1 MNVKLLQR
9 VTELTGGMEF
19 FECVNPDMTPQLKDK
34 IAQLAQG
41 IADMNACVRKYRF
54 ATVEEEVVY
63 FKEIKPRLVK
73 EYVFLSALK
82 AFYEKHSHFELQR
95 SKIYKKE
102 INRLLYFMN
111 GEKEFYRYIRSGQT
125 HNDKRYFRRLSELG
139 TERTLYSLNDDLES
153 SCSHGFLLAKI
164 TAYEKLVGFYTR
176 QLKRLK
182 LPQTAELPL
191 TTALPL
197 EWKANKVDAVEL
209 VYALYY
215 SGAVNT
221 EKCTVHELAKQFGE
235 LFQIQ
240 ITEQLYREYIDI
252 KRRKLEPARF
262 LVKLLNHFRNRV
274 EEEYT

>member
-63 FKEIKPRLVK
+63 FKEIKPQLVK
-73 EYVFLSALK
+73 EYVYLISLQS
-82 AFYEKHSHFELQR
+82 FYEKHQDLEIKQ
-95 SKIYKKE
+95 SKPYKKE
-102 INRLLYFMN
+102 IDRLLYFIRD
-111 GEKEFYRYIRSGQT
+111 EKDFYGYMKNRYT
-125 HNDKRYFRRLSELG
+125 HNDEHYFRRLADSG
-139 TERTLYSLNDDLES
+139 ASRTLYSLNADLES
-153 SCSHGFLLAKI
+153 SCSHGLLLAKI
-164 TAYEKLVGFYTR
+164 TAYEKLIGFYTR
-176 QLKRLK
+176 QLNRLK
-182 LPQTAELPL
+182 APVGAEHIKV
-191 TTALPL
+191 ALPL

-215 SGAVNT
+215 SGAVDT
-221 EKCTVHELAKQFGE
+221 DKCTVHELAKQFGE

-262 LVKLLNHFRNRV
+262 LVKLLNHFRNKV

>member
-1 MNVKLLQR
+1 MNVKLLQW
-9 VTELTGGMEF
+9 VTDLTRGMEF
-19 FECVNPDMTPQLKDK
+19 FECVNPNIQPQLTVK
-34 IAQLAQG
+34 IAQIAQG
-41 IADMNACVRKYRF
+41 IADLNAAVRNYRF
-54 ATVEEEVVY
+54 ATIEEEIVY
-63 FKEIKPRLVK
+63 FKEIKPKLVK
-73 EYVFLSALK
+73 EYVFLSVLK
-82 AFYEKHSHFELQR
+82 AFYEKRAHFELQR

-102 INRLLYFMN
+102 VNRLLYFMD
-111 GEKEFYRYIRSGQT
+111 GEKEFYNYIKCGQT
-125 HNDKRYFRRLSELG
+125 HNDERYFRRLGELG
-139 TERTLYSLNDDLES
+139 TVRTLYSLNADLES
-153 SCSHGFLLAKI
+153 SCSHGLLLAKI
-164 TAYEKLVGFYTR
+164 SAYEKLVDFYTR
-176 QLKRLK
+176 QINRLK
-182 LPQTAELPL
+182 APQAGELPL
-191 TTALPL
+191 SNSLPL

>member
-9 VTELTGGMEF
+9 ISDLTSGMEVFENINPDLKPQLNDKILQVENGIIELNGFIRSCHFSSVQDEITFFKEVKPKLVTEYVYLTTM
-19 FECVNPDMTPQLKDK
+19 K
-34 IAQLAQG
+34 
-41 IADMNACVRKYRF
+41 
-54 ATVEEEVVY
+54 
-63 FKEIKPRLVK
+63 
-73 EYVFLSALK
+73 S
-82 AFYEKHSHFELQR
+82 FYEKHQDVELKQT
-95 SKIYKKE
+95 KPYKKE
-102 INRLLYFMN
+102 VERLLNFIRH
-111 GEKEFYRYIRSGQT
+111 EKEFYAYLKNRFT
-125 HNDKRYFRRLSELG
+125 HNDERYFRRLTYSG
-139 TERTLYSLNDDLES
+139 ATRTVCSLNADLES
-153 SCSHGFLLAKI
+153 SCSHGLLLAKI
-164 TAYEKLVGFYTR
+164 TAYEKLIGFYTR
-176 QLKRLK
+176 QLNMLK
-182 LPQTAELPL
+182 APL
-191 TTALPL
+191 QPLQFKESLPL

-221 EKCTVHELAKQFGE
+221 DKCTVHELAKQFGE

>member
-9 VTELTGGMEF
+9 ISELTNGVEVFENINPDLKPQLNDKILQIENGIIELNGFIRSCHFSSVQDEITFFKEVKPKLVTEYVYLTTM
-19 FECVNPDMTPQLKDK
+19 K
-34 IAQLAQG
+34 
-41 IADMNACVRKYRF
+41 
-54 ATVEEEVVY
+54 
-63 FKEIKPRLVK
+63 
-73 EYVFLSALK
+73 S
-82 AFYEKHSHFELQR
+82 FYERRQDVELKR
-95 SKIYKKE
+95 TKPYKKE
-102 INRLLYFMN
+102 VERLLNFIKH
-111 GEKEFYRYIRSGQT
+111 EKEFYAYLKNRFT
-125 HNDKRYFRRLSELG
+125 HNDEHYFRRLTYSG
-139 TERTLYSLNDDLES
+139 AKRTVCSLNADLES
-153 SCSHGFLLAKI
+153 SCSHGLLLAKI
-164 TAYEKLVGFYTR
+164 TAYEKLIGFYTR
-176 QLKRLK
+176 QLNMLK
-182 LPQTAELPL
+182 APL
-191 TTALPL
+191 QPLQFKESLPL

-221 EKCTVHELAKQFGE
+221 DKCTVHELAKQFGE